1 MARRTAVADI
11 DALTVALPA
20 SLAALARRGQV
31 QAYRK
36 GTVLIEEGDRGD
48 TIYVILAG
56 RLRAFATNPEH
67 DREIT
72 FGTYGPGEYVGEL
85 GLDGGPRTASVVAE
99 ESSICARV
107 ARPTLEAFI
116 AENPDFAFELLA
128 KVMRLAR
135 MATLTARQLA
145 LNDVY
150 GRIKLLLESLA
161 PADAG
166 AGWVEVP
173 ALRQSEIAAR
183 IGCTP
188 SMVSRVMK
196 DLATGGHIATDRA
209 GLRLRL
215 PLPARW

>member
-1 MARRTAVADI
+1 MPSRSRIADI
-11 DALTVALPA
+11 EALTAALPPA
-20 SLAALARRGQV
+20 LAALARLGQV

-36 GTVLIEEGDRGD
+36 GAILIEEGDRGD
-48 TIYVILAG
+48 TIYIILAG
-56 RLRAFATNPEH
+56 RLRAFSTNLEQ

-72 FGTYGPGEYVGEL
+72 YGSYGPGEYVGEL
-85 GLDGGPRTASVVAE
+85 GLDGGPRTASVVADE
-99 ESSICARV
+99 PSICARV
-107 ARPTLEAFI
+107 TRPTLEDFI
-116 AENPDFAFELLA
+116 AENPAFAFELLT

-161 PADAG
+161 PPGAG
-166 AGWVEVP
+166 SGWVEVP
-173 ALRQSEIAAR
+173 GLRQSEIAAR
-183 IGCTP
+183 VGCTP

-196 DLATGGHIATDRA
+196 DLATGGHVVAQ
-209 GLRLRL
+209 GPSLKLKL

>member
-1 MARRTAVADI
+1 MTRRTHIADVQALTAALPPAVAG
-11 DALTVALPA
+11 
-20 SLAALARRGQV
+20 LAGRGQV

-36 GTVLIEEGDRGD
+36 GAILIEEGDRGD

-56 RLRAFATNPEH
+56 RLRAFSINLEQ
-67 DREIT
+67 DRQIT
-72 FGTYGPGEYVGEL
+72 YGSYGPGEYLGEL

-99 ESSICARV
+99 EPSVCARISR
-107 ARPTLEAFI
+107 ATLEAYI
-116 AENPDFAFELLA
+116 AENPAFAFELLA

-161 PADAG
+161 PADVTS
-166 AGWVEVP
+166 GWVRVA

-183 IGCTP
+183 VGCTP

-196 DLATGGHIATDRA
+196 DLAAGGHVAA
-209 GLRLRL
+209 EGQALALRL